1 MNQETTLQKQLIDQ
15 LEIYKLLYND
25 LLVKN
30 NTLHRNNQKLL
41 SGNNVINNE
50 QNLVRNIT
58 NKTYK
63 PVNTKLDI
71 FSYISSV
78 IDATKYI

>member
-30 NTLHRNNQKLL
+30 NTLLRNNQELL

-58 NKTYK
+58 NNTYK
-63 PVNTKLDI
+63 PLNTKLDI